1 MSKNTI
7 IQLLLFFILI
17 ILGSYVFYNF
27 SKNKEEN
34 NLNILKKNENNNI
47 DEKKLSSNQNIIE
60 NIRYQSSNFRGD
72 TFEILAKYGETFL
85 ENPNQMKLTK
95 VNSNILFKNGEI
107 INLKSNFADFN
118 TQTFETTFFENV
130 SIIKKNEII
139 NGDKLYFIMEA
150 SNNIPDLSN
159 EPNLNNEKEENIIRL
174 TGNVI
179 YKKPGYTAK
188 ADIIEIDLVTKNLII
203 EMTKKTDRVVINTSG
218 N

>member
-17 ILGSYVFYNF
+17 ILGSYVFYNY

-47 DEKKLSSNQNIIE
+47 DEKKLSNNQNIIE

-150 SNNIPDLSN
+150 SNNISDSS
-159 EPNLNNEKEENIIRL
+159 NEKEENIIRL

-203 EMTKKTDRVVINTSG
+203 EMTKKTDRVVINTSS